1 MNNNN
6 VNKTSGSF
14 NFNDVVK
21 KIKTEPEGTPWFK
34 KKVSIISMSSVLG
47 VGALATVIA
56 VPIALTSS
64 SSTNDPTEAITA
76 FNKKSK
82 DDKLKAYNS
91 IMANPTNNTAIKEY
105 FIKQGGMSKFFNEN
119 VEEITSGSDKVTYD
133 AFKAFLPTYKGAT
146 VSDGGTNY
154 DVQYTPT
161 NGDNFLAI
169 KAIGKQAGSNTVNYD
184 DSTNSTDVYCS
195 HGLFANNIGRYTFY
209 SPILSSVTN
218 VTMNSDFSI
227 AVALSTDSNI
237 KNMAFRLIAS
247 TTDTTLRYIPYKT
260 TIQFSDTTL
269 FPGMSE
275 FVKKSILNLTA

>member
-64 SSTNDPTEAITA
+64 SSTNDLTEAITA

-119 VEEITSGSDKVTYD
+119 VEEITSGNDKAIYD
-133 AFKAFLPTYKGAT
+133 TFKAFLLTYKGAT
-146 VSDGGTNY
+146 VSNDGKNY
-154 DVQYTPT
+154 DVEYTPT
-161 NGDNFLAI
+161 NGTDFLKI
-169 KAIGKQAGSNTVNYD
+169 KAIGKTLTSSNNVSINTNID
-184 DSTNSTDVYCS
+184 ESTESTNIYCT
-195 HGLFANNIGRYTFY
+195 HGLFATNIGRYTFY
-209 SPILSSVTN
+209 SPIISSVTN
-218 VTMNSDFSI
+218 VTMNNDFSI

-237 KNMAFRLIAS
+237 KNMAFKLIAS
-247 TTDTTLRYIPYKT
+247 ATDTTVRYIPYKT
-260 TIQFSDTTL
+260 TIKFSDTT
-269 FPGMSE
+269 
-275 FVKKSILNLTA
+275 